1 MSAQVRPMN
10 NVGEENTW
18 KRKLRLLL
26 SHARSEHA
34 LVAMFLAPLELVRLQ
49 AMLLRQ
55 ARASSDIFIKKH
67 AGFDQV
73 LNQGLTNALEDW
85 S

>member
-10 NVGEENTW
+10 NEGEENEW
-18 KRKLRLLL
+18 KRKLRRLL

-55 ARASSDIFIKKH
+55 ARAFSDIFIKKH

-73 LNQGLTNALEDW
+73 LNQGLTNALDDW
-85 S
+85 T